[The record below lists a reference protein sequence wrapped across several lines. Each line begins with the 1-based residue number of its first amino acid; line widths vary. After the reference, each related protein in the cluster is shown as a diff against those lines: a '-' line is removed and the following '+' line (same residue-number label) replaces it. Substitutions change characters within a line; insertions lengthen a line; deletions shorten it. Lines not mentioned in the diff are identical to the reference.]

1 MSDSINLSSPDGG
14 LYKAKLLDYY
24 YTRRAESAIGIGS
37 RFKLMKAY
45 WGRSDLVTKN
55 PGSGWD
61 IAEIPADFTN
71 EQLIGK
77 FAESELIC
85 TLQGT
90 TITVSIVLPE
100 AALPEN
106 DVFDFNTLALID
118 DQGSV
123 FAVLCAQQDSLY
135 KGKRYNILLTI
146 EQKGNSR

>member
-1 MSDSINLSSPDGG
+1 M
-14 LYKAKLLDYY
+14 YKAKLLDYY

-37 RFKLMKAY
+37 RFTLMKAY

-55 PGSGWD
+55 PDGGWN
-61 IAEIPADFTN
+61 IAEIPNDFTN

-85 TLQGT
+85 TLQGAV
-90 TITVSIVLPE
+90 ITVSIVLPE
-100 AALPEN
+100 SALPEN

-118 DQGSV
+118 NQGAV

-135 KGKRYNILLTI
+135 KGKTYNILLTI